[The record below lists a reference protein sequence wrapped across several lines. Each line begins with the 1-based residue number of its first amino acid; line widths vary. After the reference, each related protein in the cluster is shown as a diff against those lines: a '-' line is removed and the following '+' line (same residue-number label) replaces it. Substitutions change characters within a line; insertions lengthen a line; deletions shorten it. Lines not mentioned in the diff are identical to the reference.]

1 MISFKDFIAGKRD
14 FKDKDQIAKQVTK
27 SKNFKDDEDIAHAK
41 VVELFEN
48 SNQKT
53 YLIKTN
59 KRLYKILDDRRK
71 EEPMVNWSVKVE
83 KLINEKNKNPFK
95 IIDYKKDVGK
105 LALNI
110 DVDKGA
116 LYTKK
121 LFSNIDI
128 NEALT
133 DLLENKG

>member
-14 FKDKDQIAKQVTK
+14 FKDKNEIAKQVTK
-27 SKNFKDDEDIAHAK
+27 SKNFKDGEDIAHVK

-83 KLINEKNKNPFK
+83 KLTNENKNPFK
-95 IIDYKKDVGK
+95 VIDYKKDIGK

-110 DVDKGA
+110 DADKGA

-133 DLLENKG
+133 DLLKNEG